1 MWNKIRAILRFSG
14 PAGEPAPVSRQNGR
28 SLRQQGYLEPLPVMR
43 LLETESRQHLLRQLW
58 ENCLLPEAH
67 YKQYFLTPLKVC
79 VSLMQQLP
87 ATASGHHAVPGG
99 MVDYMLET
107 VVFATRLSQGYMLPP
122 GASAEEQSA
131 QRTAWG
137 AVVFYCA
144 LSHSLSLLRQIEGE
158 LLDGEIWFPG
168 ISVPGQPYRFRFRPE
183 IPEGAGEGLCTM
195 LGMRLLPG
203 EVIQWLSK
211 TPLALDSL
219 LSFLRG
225 DFGHAG
231 VIARIVENAIRHAGG
246 TAYDFQGLSGVSLSH
261 RAPATGMTAPA
272 AVAAATGDNVGNSPV
287 EPELST
293 EPDPAQPVLPS
304 AEKPESILTSALDDN
319 GPPPVPAY
327 QDGQSA
333 EDQAIRAAIS
343 LMGFGEAPPAEETDS
358 GGNEADTS
366 PDAAESAEV
375 HPGASA
381 LHSSV
386 PAEVTPSVPGS
397 PPDVPA
403 SPGVGNTDLSEDSE
417 DYGQQ
422 FMAWLSTQI
431 ISGSLPVNT
440 RDALVHIVGGLI
452 FLPIPAVFFSF
463 MKEKA
468 YPFSLKNDVQRGFER
483 LGLHFMK
490 KGKGVYTCLKYESEN
505 RKGRYEKL
513 SGYLIRSKII
523 YAAHPVPADSLF
535 LFVSVGNYG

>member
-67 YKQYFLTPLKVC
+67 YKQYFLMPLKVC

-225 DFGHAG
+225 DFGNAS
-231 VIARIVENAIRHAGG
+231 VIFQIVEDAIAHAGG
-246 TAYDFQGLSGVSLSH
+246 EPHEVLSKPCIAASQSPPAPVMATVSDTVDNPLMAQ
-261 RAPATGMTAPA
+261 APCDALPG
-272 AVAAATGDNVGNSPV
+272 
-287 EPELST
+287 E
-293 EPDPAQPVLPS
+293 PVLSPG
-304 AEKPESILTSALDDN
+304 AELQDTPGLTSALDEN
-319 GPPPVPAY
+319 NSQMVPDVQAGQEENDPSI
-327 QDGQSA
+327 QDV
-333 EDQAIRAAIS
+333 IS
-343 LMGFGEAPPAEETDS
+343 MMGFGSVLSEEVPAPEVQGPDELPDEVNGSPDNAASPAPLTTVSPVSPPVAEEA
-358 GGNEADTS
+358 GMG
-366 PDAAESAEV
+366 SAEV
-375 HPGASA
+375 
-381 LHSSV
+381 
-386 PAEVTPSVPGS
+386 
-397 PPDVPA
+397 
-403 SPGVGNTDLSEDSE
+403 SEDC
-417 DYGQQ
+417 GQQ
-422 FMAWLSTQI
+422 FISWLRTQVTC
-431 ISGSLPVNT
+431 GGPGVNT
-440 RDALVHIVGGLI
+440 KDAQIHIVGGLM
-452 FLPIPAVFFSF
+452 FIPAPGIFFSF
-463 MKEKA
+463 MKDNA
-468 YPFSLKNDVQRGFER
+468 YMPSQKNDVQREFER
-483 LGLHFMK
+483 LGLHYMQ
-490 KGKGVYTCLKYESEN
+490 KGKGVFSCLKYEREN
-505 RKGRYEKL
+505 RTGRYEKV
-513 SGYLIRSKII
+513 SGYFIKSKII
-523 YAAHPVPADSLF
+523 YQSHPVPDDSLF
-535 LFVSVGNYG
+535 LYVSKSK